1 MKVEVSLFSPHRGK
15 LHRVESA
22 VGPKQT
28 IGVVDK
34 PRSARL
40 NLDFVPISDFLSF
53 KIFHLL
59 LGLACGFLPAR
70 NPGLEEIFRIEIADI
85 IQAVIDANWGGLEL
99 RQMLLDGIG
108 YWI

>member
-1 MKVEVSLFSPHRGK
+1 M
-15 LHRVESA
+15 
-22 VGPKQT
+22 
-28 IGVVDK
+28 DK

-40 NLDFVPISDFLSF
+40 NLYFVPISYFPSF

-70 NPGLEEIFRIEIADI
+70 SPGLEEIFRIEIADI